1 MLVVSQELY
10 FELLVSQD
18 GYEYR
23 QIVITVGSDKS
34 FDVALNEENGGTYN

>member
-18 GYEYR
+18 GYEYG
-23 QIVITVGSDKS
+23 QIVMTVGDGKT
-34 FDVALNEENGGTYN
+34 FDLSLNEEGGANRN